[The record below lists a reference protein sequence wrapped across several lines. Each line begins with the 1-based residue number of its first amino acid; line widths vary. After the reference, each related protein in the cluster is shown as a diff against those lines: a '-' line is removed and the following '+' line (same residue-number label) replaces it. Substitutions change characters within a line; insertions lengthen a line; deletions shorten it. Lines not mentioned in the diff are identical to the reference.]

1 MPLCSSPS
9 NGQAYPRVAE
19 LTFLINIYSL
29 LAGDQEECGQFSENS
44 LLNLL

>member
-19 LTFLINIYSL
+19 LTSLINIYSL
-29 LAGDQEECGQFSENS
+29 LVGDGEECGQFSGKS

>member
-19 LTFLINIYSL
+19 LTFLINICSL
-29 LAGDQEECGQFSENS
+29 LGGMEKSVDSFLES
-44 LLNLL
+44 LY